1 MAAELLFQI
10 VSFLALSGFLD
21 ALIESWLVIRDTIEM
36 FKNFFLAGQ
45 FIGLAGSSGPS
56 KSTTHWLLCLIGCFD
71 GSRTALNI
79 GVERSRRGRVDD
91 LSLCLGHFCF
101 SAWIKSLRCQA
112 MSFESVFSDRLSQGF
127 QMAGAVHLIRSD
139 KAGTEISTAFIPYDD
154 VAKGAPAGTFT
165 SIQDR
170 SVMVAENQVLPASG
184 DNIDY
189 AYLAIAIVSSQPLPV
204 QLASTEHNEACH
216 VPRDIQ
222 QTIKE
227 GQKIAVTGG
236 GAVGFE
242 LASDI
247 KDFYPDKEVIQIHS
261 RGQLMSHL
269 ASHLGTTA

>member
-1 MAAELLFQI
+1 
-10 VSFLALSGFLD
+10 
-21 ALIESWLVIRDTIEM
+21 
-36 FKNFFLAGQ
+36 
-45 FIGLAGSSGPS
+45 
-56 KSTTHWLLCLIGCFD
+56 
-71 GSRTALNI
+71 
-79 GVERSRRGRVDD
+79 
-91 LSLCLGHFCF
+91 
-101 SAWIKSLRCQA
+101 
-112 MSFESVFSDRLSQGF
+112 
-127 QMAGAVHLIRSD
+127 MAGAVHLIRSD
-139 KAGTEISTAFIPYDD
+139 KADTANEYNAVWDEKNSHLNYSFSFPLFSVLTGHEQTAFIPYDD